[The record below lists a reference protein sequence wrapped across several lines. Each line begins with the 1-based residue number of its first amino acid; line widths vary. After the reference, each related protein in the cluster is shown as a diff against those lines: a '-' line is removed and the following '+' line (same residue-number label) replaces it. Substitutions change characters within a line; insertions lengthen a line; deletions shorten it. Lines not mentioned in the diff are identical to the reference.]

1 MTDDIDAIAD
11 SLGAVKAGPSIG
23 AAEVADVTISQDAV
37 AFTLETPAGSTVHT
51 EVVRPPVWGPNCA
64 LKRLCAAYSVE
75 PPDFEAFE
83 GEEVPVRR
91 TLDEGRPRLEIDVDA
106 L

>member
-23 AAEVADVTISQDAV
+23 TAAVARVRSRSDAV
-37 AFTLETPAGSTVHT
+37 EVTLETPAGSTVQT
-51 EVVRPPVWGPNCA
+51 ELVRPPVWGPNCA
-64 LKRLCAAYSVE
+64 LKRLCGAYDVD
-75 PPDFEAFE
+75 PPDFEALE
-83 GEEVPVRR
+83 GEDVPVRR
-91 TLDEGRPRLEIDVDA
+91 ATAEGRPRLEIDIDA